1 MLLCWLHM
9 MMVKNLSMDQFFWI
23 NSHVNSLLELTF
35 TLTRLFWHLLT
46 LTCSICAMLAE
57 WSEQLWTSQTLL
69 PLHAVAW
76 FLSIVWPPSESQ
88 LVAFCSW
95 WRKWNTCTCILQRF
109 NVIFSS
115 THWKNCLTNAMFHNI
130 PHKWTSVSF
139 KLKILQVLYVPNEIL
154 RGTYITLKKTY
165 NRYQQICA
173 ICYKFLISYQYVHRH
188 VLKLIYRQ
196 QADF

>member
-23 NSHVNSLLELTF
+23 NSHINSLLDLTF

-46 LTCSICAMLAE
+46 LTCSICAMRAE
-57 WSEQLWTSQTLL
+57 WSEPLWTSQTLL

-109 NVIFSS
+109 NVILSIYSLEKLSDQCIPYYSPQMNFSE
-115 THWKNCLTNAMFHNI
+115 L
-130 PHKWTSVSF
+130 
-139 KLKILQVLYVPNEIL
+139 
-154 RGTYITLKKTY
+154 
-165 NRYQQICA
+165 
-173 ICYKFLISYQYVHRH
+173 
-188 VLKLIYRQ
+188 
-196 QADF
+196 

>member
-1 MLLCWLHM
+1 MNILLSFASLFIADFI
-9 MMVKNLSMDQFFWI
+9 MMVKNQSINQFFWI

-57 WSEQLWTSQTLL
+57 WSEQRWTSQTLL

-76 FLSIVWPPSESQ
+76 FLLIVWPPSESQ

-109 NVIFSS
+109 NVILSIYSLEKLSDQSHGMHSIIFP
-115 THWKNCLTNAMFHNI
+115 TNE
-130 PHKWTSVSF
+130 
-139 KLKILQVLYVPNEIL
+139 LQWALNSDIT
-154 RGTYITLKKTY
+154 GT
-165 NRYQQICA
+165 ICA
-173 ICYKFLISYQYVHRH
+173 EWNPEEYVHYTEENIQSISKNMCYMLQISHFLSIR
-188 VLKLIYRQ
+188 V
-196 QADF
+196 